1 MGEAVQEHS
10 GGSLIRS
17 HLALYY
23 RAIPNPFRYSS
34 PVDPEDMIDRE
45 AEVDQVL
52 ALADGAHNTRLVA
65 PRRYGKTSLL
75 RAVARRAEKLGLI
88 PVYVNFFGVVTAA
101 DISDRIELAYSEQLR
116 GPLARW
122 FDGVRATLRLGS
134 GPIPASVELADARAQ
149 EPLLERLALP
159 RRVFDKHGRRCVIAF
174 DEFQDTLTASP
185 RMDALI
191 RSEIE
196 KHGDAASYVFTGS
209 QVGMMRELFTSR
221 RRAFYAQARAI
232 DLGQLAPADVAEFV
246 DQRFDATG
254 KRVGAALEPLLAF
267 SQGHPQRAMLLAH
280 FVWEATPPRAE
291 ASEVTWAT
299 TLERVLTVEAADELR
314 AAWSSLRSSERR
326 AVLAIATG
334 QAPYAR
340 ATQRRV
346 GGSRGGAMKHAIRSL
361 IDAGDLLED
370 ARSTTGYR
378 LADPLLAH
386 WVREGRGAR

>member
-1 MGEAVQEHS
+1 
-10 GGSLIRS
+10 
-17 HLALYY
+17 LALYH
-23 RAIPNPFRYSS
+23 RAISNPFRYSS
-34 PVDPEDMIDRE
+34 PVDPEDMIDRQP
-45 AEVDQVL
+45 EVEQVL

-75 RAVARRAEKLGLI
+75 RALAERADMFGLI
-88 PVYVNFFGVVTAA
+88 AVYVNFFGVVTAA
-101 DISDRIELAYSEQLR
+101 DIAERIELAYAEQLR

-134 GPIPASVELADARAQ
+134 GPIPASVEVVDARAQ
-149 EPLLERLALP
+149 QPLLERLALP
-159 RRVFDKHGRRCVIAF
+159 RRVFEKQGKRCVIAF

-185 RMDALI
+185 RMDSLI

-232 DLGQLAPADVAEFV
+232 DLRRLAPVDVAEFV
-246 DQRFDATG
+246 EQRFAATG
-254 KRVGAALEPLLAF
+254 KRVGVALDPLLTF
-267 SQGHPQRAMLLAH
+267 TDGHPQRAMLLAH
-280 FVWEATPPRAE
+280 FVWEATPARGE
-291 ASEVTWAT
+291 ASEATWANS
-299 TLERVLTVEAADELR
+299 LERVLRVETADELR
-314 AAWSSLRSSERR
+314 AVWSSFRSSERR

-346 GGSRGGAMKHAIRSL
+346 GGSRGGAMEHAIRSL
-361 IDAGDLLED
+361 IDAGDLLQD
-370 ARSTTGYR
+370 PRSRTGYR